1 MTIHVKTTGIPLEN
15 GATQIIWAHGWGQS
29 GAAFAPLAQ
38 SLNAFATHHLLDLPG
53 FGATPAPNA
62 DWHTTDYA
70 DALEQWIATL
80 PKGKK
85 IWIGHSF
92 GGRVGLR
99 LAANHPNSIDALVLI
114 GTAGLPRKRSL
125 WQTIHFKTK
134 VYAFKFL
141 KIFVPEGPKRDA
153 LRARF
158 GSADYLNAG
167 AMRQILL
174 NTVREDQTD
183 SARNIT
189 TPTIIIC
196 GANDTEA
203 PPDISQRLHALIP
216 NSSLHILQ
224 GYDHYSILTDGRH
237 QVARLIKPL
246 LDA

>member
-1 MTIHVKTTGIPLEN
+1 MTINVKTTGKPLQD

-38 SLNAFATHHLLDLPG
+38 TLNAFATHHLIDLPG
-53 FGATPAPNA
+53 FGATPTPDAHWDTIDYANHMA
-62 DWHTTDYA
+62 DW
-70 DALEQWIATL
+70 ISTL

-85 IWIGHSF
+85 IWVGHSF

-99 LAANHPNSIDALVLI
+99 LAANHPTSIDALVLV

-125 WQTIHFKTK
+125 IQKLWFKTK
-134 VYAFKFL
+134 VYTFKFL
-141 KIFVPEGPKRDA
+141 KLFVPEGPKRDA

-167 AMRQILL
+167 TMRQILL
-174 NTVREDQTD
+174 NTVREDQTE
-183 SARNIT
+183 SARTIT

-196 GANDTEA
+196 GAADTEA
-203 PPDISQRLHALIP
+203 PPDISQRLNKLIG
-216 NSSLHILQ
+216 NSSLHILD

-237 QVARLIKPL
+237 QIARLIKPL